1 MILPLLALLQ
11 ASSAQAPPASDTL
24 PVVTL
29 AEALQRAARLDPNYV
44 AAAGQVGPAEWARR
58 AAFTVFIVPA
68 VTLSATGTHTTGQ
81 FFTPFGT
88 FRPLPNSYSATFDA
102 RIDVFTGGAKWAGLR
117 TSAGQLE
124 SAESGEL
131 QARLTSA
138 MNTESDYYAVLTEKS
153 LLRVAEDQAQRAA
166 QQFTVARARVTS
178 GAAVQTD
185 SLQLALGLTQARVVL
200 LQQQAA
206 LRAAQLQLG
215 RRIGLEGRADAA
227 PVPADSVAPALP
239 FAVQDAVA
247 KALAQGPAW
256 RIARANERTTS
267 GQLWASRAQYFP
279 RASLDLTKT
288 ANDTRFFPKSSKLTS
303 FTLTVSLPLWD
314 NGQRE
319 IRISQARANHEVAQA
334 IRDDLERGAWHDV
347 TAAYDAY
354 ETNRAT
360 IELDRYAVVVARENN
375 RVQETRYR
383 AGATT
388 ILDLLD
394 AQNRLFQAEADLVQA
409 MYNTRLARAGL
420 EVILGERFNFEQ
432 GPQ

>member
-1 MILPLLALLQ
+1 VIVPLLALLQ
-11 ASSAQAPPASDTL
+11 AAPAQAPAPQDTV

-29 AEALQRAARLDPNYV
+29 ADALQRAARLDPNYV

-68 VTLSATGTHTTGQ
+68 VTLSTTATRTEGK

-88 FRPLPNSYSATFDA
+88 FVPRLNSVSAQLDA
-102 RIDVFTGGAKWAGLR
+102 RIDLFTGGAKLAGLR
-117 TSAGQLE
+117 TTSGLLE
-124 SAESGEL
+124 SAQAGEL
-131 QARLTSA
+131 EARLASA
-138 MNTESDYYAVLTEKS
+138 MNTEADYYAVLTEKA
-153 LLRVAEDQAQRAA
+153 LLRVAEDQEQRAQ
-166 QQFTVARARVTS
+166 QQFSVARARVSS

-200 LQQQAA
+200 LQQRAA

-215 RRIGLEGRADAA
+215 RRIGLQTAADAA
-227 PVPADSVAPALP
+227 PVPADSIAPALP
-239 FAVQDAVA
+239 FPVEDAVTR
-247 KALAQGPAW
+247 ALAQGPSW

-267 GQLWASRAQYFP
+267 GQLWARRAQYLP
-279 RASLDLTKT
+279 RASLDYTKS
-288 ANDTRFFPKSSKLTS
+288 ANDTKFFPRASNLSTLS
-303 FTLTVSLPLWD
+303 LTVSLPLWD

-319 IRISQARANHEVAQA
+319 IQVAQAHANHEVAQA

-347 TAAYDAY
+347 TVAYDAY

-360 IELDRYAVVVARENN
+360 IDLDRYGVVVARENN

-388 ILDLLD
+388 ILDLLE
-394 AQNRLFQAEADLVQA
+394 AQNRLVQAEADLVLA

-420 EVILGERFNFEQ
+420 EVILGERINFEQ
-432 GPQ
+432 GTK

>member
-1 MILPLLALLQ
+1 MILPLFAMLQ
-11 ASSAQAPPASDTL
+11 AASAQTPAVQDTM

-29 AEALQRAARLDPNYV
+29 ADALQRAARLDPNYV
-44 AAAGQVGPAEWARR
+44 AAAGQVGVAEWSRR

-68 VTLSATGTHTTGQ
+68 VTLSTTATRTEGK

-88 FRPLPNSYSATFDA
+88 FVPRLNSVSAQMDA
-102 RIDVFTGGAKWAGLR
+102 RIDLFTGGTKLAGLR
-117 TSAGQLE
+117 ATAGQLE
-124 SAESGEL
+124 GARAGEL

-138 MNTESDYYAVLTEKS
+138 MNTEADYYAVLTEQA
-153 LLRVAEDQAQRAA
+153 LLRVAQDQTQRAQ
-166 QQFTVARARVTS
+166 QQFSVARARVTS

-227 PVPADSVAPALP
+227 PVPGDSIAPALP
-239 FAVQDAVA
+239 FPVQDAVA
-247 KALAQGPAW
+247 QALAQGPAW
-256 RIARANERTTS
+256 RIARANERFTS
-267 GQLWASRAQYFP
+267 GVLWARRAQYLP
-279 RASLDLTKT
+279 RASLDYTKS
-288 ANDTRFFPKSSKLTS
+288 ANDTKFFPNASNLSTLS
-303 FTLTVSLPLWD
+303 LTVSLPLWD
-314 NGQRE
+314 NGVRE
-319 IRISQARANHEVAQA
+319 TQISLARANHDVAQA

-360 IELDRYAVVVARENN
+360 IDLDRYAVAVARENN

-394 AQNRLFQAEADLVQA
+394 AQNRLVQAEADLVQA

-420 EVILGERFNFEQ
+420 EVILGERINFEQ
-432 GPQ
+432 GTQ

>member
-1 MILPLLALLQ
+1 MLRLLAALQ
-11 ASSAQAPPASDTL
+11 MTAAQDSL

-29 AEALQRAARLDPNYV
+29 ADALQRAARLDPNYV
-44 AAAGQVGPAEWARR
+44 AAAGQVNIAEWARV
-58 AAFTVFIVPA
+58 AAFTVFVVPA
-68 VTLSATGTHTTGQ
+68 ITLSTTATRTTGK

-88 FRPLPNSYSATFDA
+88 FTPRLNSVSAQVDA
-102 RIDVFTGGAKWAGLR
+102 RIDLFTGGAKLAGLR
-117 TSAGQLE
+117 ATAGQLE
-124 SAESGEL
+124 TVRAGEL
-131 QARLTSA
+131 QARLTTA
-138 MNTESDYYAVLTEKS
+138 MNTEADYYAVLTEKA
-153 LLRVAEDQAQRAA
+153 LLRVAEDQEQRA
-166 QQFTVARARVTS
+166 QEQFSVARARVTS

-206 LRAAQLQLG
+206 LRAARLQLG
-215 RRIGLEGRADAA
+215 RRIGLQGAADAA
-227 PVPADSVAPALP
+227 PVPSDRIAPALP
-239 FAVQDAVA
+239 FSVQDAVA
-247 KALAQGPAW
+247 QALAQGPSW
-256 RIARANERTTS
+256 RIARANERATS
-267 GQLWASRAQYFP
+267 GLLWARRAQYLP
-279 RASLDLTKT
+279 RASLDFTKS
-288 ANDTRFFPKSSKLTS
+288 ANDAKFFPSASTLSSL
-303 FTLTVSLPLWD
+303 TLTVSLPLWD

-319 IRISQARANHEVAQA
+319 IQVSQARVNHAVAQA
-334 IRDDLERGAWHDV
+334 IRDDLERSAWHDV

-360 IELDRYAVVVARENN
+360 IDLDRYAVVVARENN

-394 AQNRLFQAEADLVQA
+394 AQNRLVSAEADLVQA

-420 EVILGERFNFEQ
+420 EVILGERITFDQ